1 MRYQYH
7 ILCLVCLAIALL
19 MKSNTTL
26 SAIQKGTLQKET
38 IIVGGD
44 YDYKPYTYLDKNGEA
59 RGFDVDVIKH
69 IAKAYGFKIEFR
81 FTEWE
86 DALNNLK
93 TGKVDLLLA
102 TLYTDVRDSVF
113 DFTIPYNEDHY
124 DIIVRK
130 NSPIKEIGDLANK
143 RIISLKGDASIS
155 RFIEPMALYKNTTE
169 VGSLPEAIRLL
180 SEGNGDAVLAPYSI
194 AMQTIDDANIKNLK
208 PIGYSI
214 MPILYRFAV
223 KEGDTELLSVL
234 NDGIDEL
241 KVTGIKE
248 KLQNDWKIY
257 QRKQISVMR
266 VLRYIGIGLIPIIVL
281 IILLVVWTRTL
292 RKRVAEKTKSLQE
305 KTDSLEAMIKT
316 KDKLFSIIAHD
327 LKAPFN
333 SILGLSD
340 LLQEDDDSN
349 DIEHSK
355 YLAKHIHTSAKNTL
369 KLLENLLS
377 WAKIQTG
384 QMSFNPERLLLRDI
398 TNNISDIAN
407 ASAKI
412 KNITIQQSISNDIQ
426 IFADR
431 NMLKSILYNLISN
444 AIKFTHKNGTVNIEA
459 EQTNT
464 STQIR
469 ISDNGVGI
477 SAENQ
482 QHLFSLSSSTS
493 SRGTEKEKGSG
504 LGLILCKEFID
515 QHKGEIQVE
524 SEENIGTTFTIELP
538 LPRS

>member
-1 MRYQYH
+1 MKNQYY
-7 ILCLVCLAIALL
+7 ILYLLLFAVALL
-19 MKSNTTL
+19 MKSNATL
-26 SAIQKGTLQKET
+26 ALEQKGTLQKET

-44 YDYKPYTYLDKNGEA
+44 YDYKPYTYLDKEGKA
-59 RGFDVDVIKH
+59 RGFDVDIIKQ
-69 IAKAYGFKIEFR
+69 IAKAYGFKIEFH

-86 DALNNLK
+86 EALNNLK

-102 TLYTDVRDSVF
+102 TLYTDIRDSVF

-124 DIIVRK
+124 DIFVRK
-130 NSPIKEIGDLANK
+130 NSPVKEIGDLANK
-143 RIISLKGDASIS
+143 QIISLKGDASIN

-169 VGSLPEAIRLL
+169 VGSLPEAIQLL
-180 SEGNGDAVLAPYSI
+180 SAGEGDAVLAPYSI
-194 AMQTIDDANIKNLK
+194 GMQTIKDANIDNLK

-223 KEGDTELLSVL
+223 KKGNTELLSVL

-241 KVTGIKE
+241 KGSGIKE
-248 KLQNDWKIY
+248 KLQNKWKISP
-257 QRKQISVMR
+257 RNQISVVK
-266 VLRYIGIGLIPIIVL
+266 VLRYIGIGFIPIIVL
-281 IILLVVWTRTL
+281 IIILVIWTRML

-305 KTDSLEAMIKT
+305 KTDSLEEMIKT

-340 LLQEDDDSN
+340 ILQEDDDKN
-349 DIEHSK
+349 DIEHFK

-369 KLLENLLS
+369 NLLENLLS
-377 WAKIQTG
+377 WAKMQTG
-384 QMSFNPERLLLRDI
+384 QMNFNPETLHLQDI
-398 TNNISDIAN
+398 VNNVADIVN

-412 KNITIQQSISNDIQ
+412 KNISIQQSINNDIQ
-426 IFADR
+426 IFADK
-431 NMLKSILYNLISN
+431 NMLKSILYNLVSN

-464 STQIR
+464 STQIK

-477 SAENQ
+477 SPKDQAT
-482 QHLFSLSSSTS
+482 LFSLSSGISTQ
-493 SRGTEKEKGSG
+493 GTEREKGSG

-515 QHKGEIQVE
+515 KHKGQIYVE
-524 SEENIGTTFTIELP
+524 SEEGKGTTFTIELP
-538 LPRS
+538 LPKS

>member
-1 MRYQYH
+1 MRNRYH

-26 SAIQKGTLQKET
+26 AATQKGPLEKET

-44 YDYKPYTYLDKNGEA
+44 YDYKPYTYLDNNGEA
-59 RGFDVDVIKH
+59 RGLDVEIIKQ
-69 IAKAYGFKIEFR
+69 IAKAYGFKVEFR

-86 DALNNLK
+86 EALNNLK

-102 TLYTDVRDSVF
+102 TLYTDVRDSIF

-130 NSPIKEIGDLANK
+130 NSPIEEIGDLANK
-143 RIISLKGDASIS
+143 QIISLKGDASIS

-169 VGSLPEAIRLL
+169 VGSLPKAIRLL

-223 KEGDTELLSVL
+223 KNGDTELLSVL

-241 KVTGIKE
+241 KATGIKE

-257 QRKQISVMR
+257 QRKQISVIR
-266 VLRYIGIGLIPIIVL
+266 VLRYIGIGLIPIIIL
-281 IILLVVWTRTL
+281 IIILVIWTRML

-305 KTDSLEAMIKT
+305 KTDSLEAMVKT

-369 KLLENLLS
+369 NLLENLLS
-377 WAKIQTG
+377 WAKMQTG
-384 QMSFNPERLLLRDI
+384 QMNFNPETLLLQDI
-398 TNNISDIAN
+398 TNNVADILS

-412 KNITIQQSISNDIQ
+412 KNISIEQNINNDIQ
-426 IFADR
+426 IFADK
-431 NMLKSILYNLISN
+431 NMLKSILYNLVSN
-444 AIKFTHKNGTVNIEA
+444 AIKFTPQNGTVNINA

-464 STQIR
+464 STQIK
-469 ISDNGVGI
+469 ITDNGVGI
-477 SAENQ
+477 SPKNQ
-482 QHLFSLSSSTS
+482 QNLFSLSSGTT

-515 QHKGEIQVE
+515 QHKGQIHVE
-524 SEENIGTTFTIELP
+524 SEENIGTTFTIVLP
-538 LPRS
+538 FPKS

>member
-1 MRYQYH
+1 MRNQYH

-19 MKSNTTL
+19 MKSGESLAAT
-26 SAIQKGTLQKET
+26 QKGALQKET

-59 RGFDVDVIKH
+59 RGFDVEVIKH
-69 IAKAYGFKIEFR
+69 IAKAYGFKVDFR

-86 DALNNLK
+86 EALNNLK

-113 DFTIPYNEDHY
+113 YFIIPYNEDHY

-194 AMQTIDDANIKNLK
+194 AMQTIDDKNIKNLK

-223 KEGDTELLSVL
+223 KNGNTELLSVL

-266 VLRYIGIGLIPIIVL
+266 VLRYIGIGLIPIILL
-281 IILLVVWTRTL
+281 IIMLVVWTRTL
-292 RKRVAEKTKSLQE
+292 RKRVAERTKSLQE

-333 SILGLSD
+333 SILGLSE
-340 LLQEDDDSN
+340 LLQEDDDSS

-355 YLAKHIHTSAKNTL
+355 HLAKHIHTSAKNTL
-369 KLLENLLS
+369 ILLENLLS
-377 WAKIQTG
+377 WAKMQTG
-384 QMSFNPERLLLRDI
+384 QMNFNPEKLHLRDI
-398 TNNISDIAN
+398 TNNVVDIAN

-412 KNITIQQSISNDIQ
+412 KNITIQQSINNDIQ

-459 EQTNT
+459 KQTNT
-464 STQIR
+464 STQVK

-515 QHKGEIQVE
+515 QHKGQIQVD

-538 LPRS
+538 FPKS